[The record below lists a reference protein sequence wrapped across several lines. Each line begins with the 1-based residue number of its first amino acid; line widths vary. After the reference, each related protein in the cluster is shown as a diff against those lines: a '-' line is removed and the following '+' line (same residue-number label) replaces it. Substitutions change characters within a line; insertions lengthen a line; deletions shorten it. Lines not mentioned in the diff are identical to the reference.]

1 MNDLGEKIQRLRKN
15 KNFSQEELA
24 QKMNVTRQAISKW
37 ERNEGLPDLY
47 NVKHLAEVLGVSI
60 DELLDHQK
68 EVSKHEDKRKLSD
81 LLLTI
86 PMGLILLGHV
96 VLILY
101 AVINS
106 VIMIQGFIYLD
117 NIIYGIN
124 MQLIFVPVALS
135 YSRVMITSWLGLRSN
150 VKDTFNRWVLCISF
164 GVLFLVAIIVFIV
177 EELEGYAFIFALMLI
192 LAILIMGFVGAYMY
206 HDITE
211 KPLVNRTW
219 YRKTKRYTGIFTS
232 IYLSIL
238 VLSLAQVYV
247 FTKQIPHIDLL
258 EINQPDEVFYMK
270 FETNQ
275 INRRKFDH
283 FKLDLKYS
291 TLLEDTDAKVMFEIS
306 IGGVLFYESEMTKD
320 EQNPALYHID
330 CTEDFIE
337 LPLISVKKYMD
348 IRNSQFV
355 DVVISYEEGDIGY
368 ITTISIAVQH
378 VEYSYSSPSVWIWNN
393 KHQFD

>member
-15 KNFSQEELA
+15 KNMSQEELA

-60 DELLDHQK
+60 DELLDHQN
-68 EVSKHEDKRKLSD
+68 EDIKHEDKRKLSD

-96 VLILY
+96 FLILY

-106 VIMIQGFIYLD
+106 IIMIQGFIYLD

-124 MQLIFVPVALS
+124 IQLIFVPLALL

-150 VKDTFNRWVLCISF
+150 VKDTFNRWILCISF
-164 GVLFLVAIIVFIV
+164 GFLFLLAIIVFIV

-192 LAILIMGFVGAYMY
+192 LGILIMGFVGAYMY
-206 HDITE
+206 HYAGE
-211 KPLVNRTW
+211 MPLVNRTW
-219 YRKTKRYTGIFTS
+219 YRTTKRYTGVFTS
-232 IYLSIL
+232 IYLVIL

-247 FTKQIPHIDLL
+247 LTKQIPHIDHL
-258 EINQPDEVFYMK
+258 EINQPDDVFYMK

-275 INRRKFDH
+275 INRRQFDH
-283 FKLDLKYS
+283 FKLDLKFS

-330 CTEDFIE
+330 CIEDFIE

-355 DVVISYEEGDIGY
+355 DVVISYEEGDIGH

-378 VEYSYSSPSVWIWNN
+378 LEYSYSSPSVWIWNN
-393 KHQFD
+393 KYQLD